1 MGMRDDAWSRD
12 EVELIVADY
21 FAMLRAELSRQP
33 VNKAERNRR
42 LQGRLTGRSKG
53 SIEFKH
59 ANISA
64 VLLNLGDLPY
74 IDGYKP
80 RGNYQQI
87 LEQVVL
93 ERLTIEPDFFDR
105 LATAPVVSPES
116 SAETD
121 YTDLDALVE
130 APPEPFGDA
139 GVHVGGQ
146 ESRAGLRAARK
157 VDFAR
162 VDAQNR
168 RLGLLGEEWVLEF
181 ERRRLHDVEGRSD
194 LAKKIVWTSV
204 DEGDGA
210 GFDIRSFNA
219 DESPRLIEVKST
231 GLGKYLP
238 FYVTPHEV
246 ATSERFPSDYHLYR
260 VFTLATNPRVYML
273 RGALSAVCHLRP
285 SQYTAR
291 IGR

>member
-1 MGMRDDAWSRD
+1 MANEAWSRD

-21 FAMLRAELSRQP
+21 FAMLQTELSRQP

-42 LQGRLTGRSKG
+42 LQKSLNGRSRG
-53 SIEFKH
+53 AIEFKH

-64 VLLNLGDLPY
+64 ILLDLGDLPY

-80 RGNYQQI
+80 RGNYQQL

-93 ERLTIEPDFFDR
+93 EWLAIEPDFFER
-105 LATAPVVSPES
+105 LTTAPIVCPES
-116 SAETD
+116 PAETD
-121 YTDLDALVE
+121 FTDLAVLVD
-130 APPEPFGDA
+130 APPEPFGDS
-139 GVHVGGQ
+139 GIHLRRHDQSPGI
-146 ESRAGLRAARK
+146 RAARK

-162 VDAQNR
+162 VDAENR
-168 RLGLLGEEWVLEF
+168 RLGRLGEEWALEF

-194 LAKKIVWTSV
+194 LARQIAWTAV
-204 DEGDGA
+204 EEGDGA

-219 DESPRLIEVKST
+219 DESPRLIEVKAT

-238 FYVTPHEV
+238 FYVTPNEV
-246 ATSERFPSDYHLYR
+246 VTSERRPLDYHLYR
-260 VFTLATNPRVYML
+260 VFNLATNPRVYML
-273 RGALSAVCHLRP
+273 RGALSAVCHLQP

-291 IGR
+291 IGRS